1 MRRGYATRFAR
12 DLAVSEEDRRARYAA
27 RVTVA
32 GVVLALGGRP
42 LSRPLH
48 DGRRPRRSRPQL
60 RPVVA
65 LIAEAALRA
74 GLDEVVVVTDAEEVA
89 ASVPEGV
96 TVLLDESVVASE
108 ASAVRSAVD
117 WCARAGHEA
126 VVVALTKVPGK
137 DAPLDPALWSAVG
150 ASSASPV
157 VIGTREQRRSG
168 PVRIDAQVWPL
179 LPLGGPLEA
188 LWRSRP
194 DLVSEVG
201 LPALDDVRSD
211 GLPEEA
217 HQPADQ
223 PDESDGLATPEDVAA
238 VEALL
243 GRPLAGRMRVVVRD
257 RFGGPV
263 VVCNDPLLDDGTP
276 MPTRYWLVGRREREV
291 VGRLES
297 AGGVDAAERAVPAAD
312 LAAAHERYAVE
323 RDAALPSGHVGPR
336 PHGGVAGTRVG
347 VKCLHAHLAW
357 YLAGGRDPVGRWVVD
372 VLGGEIDGAVAAI
385 DCGTNSTRLLVTDA
399 AGRPLERRMVITR
412 LGSGVDRTGMLA
424 PDAIE
429 RTVEV
434 LAQYREVMD
443 AHGVVRWRATATSAA
458 RDASNAGSF
467 FEAARAVLGA
477 PPELLSGEEEGRLSY
492 RGATLDLDP
501 EGGPYLVVDLGGG
514 STELVAGATS
524 TARADVAHVSGGRWA
539 SSADPVAAV
548 VSLDVGCVRVR
559 ERYLVEDP
567 PDSESIA
574 RAARQVDELVEGALE
589 QHPALKVPTV
599 MVGVAGTVATLAT
612 LALGLPAYDRSAVH
626 HHVLARTDVARLARE
641 LLAETAAERGARPGV
656 EPGRA
661 DVIAAGALVLGEVMA
676 ATGHEKLV
684 VSESDILDGL
694 AADLRDRAGASAAR

>member
-1 MRRGYATRFAR
+1 M
-12 DLAVSEEDRRARYAA
+12 SERSRRARYAA

-42 LSRPLH
+42 ASRPLH

-60 RPVVA
+60 RPLVA
-65 LIAEAALRA
+65 LLADAALRA
-74 GLDEVVVVTDAEEVA
+74 GLDEVVVVTDAEEVV
-89 ASVPEGV
+89 ASLPEGV

-126 VVVALTKVPGK
+126 VVVSLTKVPGQ
-137 DAPLDPALWSAVG
+137 DAPLDPALWTAVA
-150 ASSASPV
+150 ASTTGPV
-157 VIGTREQRRSG
+157 VIGTRGQRRSG
-168 PVRIDAQVWPL
+168 PVRIDAQLWPL
-179 LPLGGPLEA
+179 LPLAGPLEA

-194 DLVSEVG
+194 DLVSELGSAPGEVG
-201 LPALDDVRSD
+201 EPTRPGHAGRARHATDEADAPAT
-211 GLPEEA
+211 A
-217 HQPADQ
+217 
-223 PDESDGLATPEDVAA
+223 EDVAA

-243 GRPLAGRMRVVVRD
+243 GRPLAGQMRVVVRD

-263 VVCNDPLLDDGTP
+263 VVRNDPLLGDGTP
-276 MPTRYWLVGRREREV
+276 MPTRYWLVGRREREA

-297 AGGVDAAERAVPAAD
+297 AGGVAAAERAVPAEE
-312 LAAAHERYAVE
+312 LAAAHERYAAE
-323 RDAALPSGHVGPR
+323 RDAALPAGHTGPR

-399 AGRPLERRMVITR
+399 AGGTLERRTVITR
-412 LGSGVDRTGMLA
+412 LGSGVDRTGLLA

-429 RTVEV
+429 RTVAV

-443 AHGVVRWRATATSAA
+443 AYGVVRARATATSAA
-458 RDASNAGSF
+458 RDASNAESF
-467 FEAARAVLGA
+467 FDAARAVLGA

-501 EGGPYLVVDLGGG
+501 GAGPYLVVDLGGG
-514 STELVAGATS
+514 STELVAGAMPATG
-524 TARADVAHVSGGRWA
+524 AHAAQATDGRRGPWV
-539 SSADPVAAV
+539 DPVAAA

-567 PDSESIA
+567 PDDESIA
-574 RAARQVDELVEGALE
+574 RAAHHVDGLVRDALE
-589 QHPALKVPTV
+589 RYPALRGPTA

-612 LALGLPAYDRSAVH
+612 LALGLPAYDRNAIH
-626 HHVLARTDVARLARE
+626 HHVLARSDVERLAGE

-661 DVIAAGALVLGEVMA
+661 DVIAAGALVLRTVMA
-676 ATGHEKLV
+676 ATGHDTLI

-694 AADLRDRAGASAAR
+694 AADLRDRAGAARS